1 MQLRYS
7 SDPSDDENTPL
18 SDLSDIL
25 DEARIHCGIPG
36 MSVAVLYKG
45 KLIFAEGFGKRNDY
59 DPFTA
64 ETLVP
69 VASIT
74 KSFTA
79 AAIGE
84 LVAEGKMDWDTTP
97 VSKYLPDFELY
108 DRHLTDTLTIV
119 DLLSHR
125 TNFPTLDIASFR
137 TTESRQGFMRRMKH
151 VKVDAKLRV
160 EAEYNN
166 VMYGVAGEA
175 AAAVAGMSYE
185 DLVRTKIL
193 EPLQLTNSGF
203 NPIEMRNRGP
213 NHAIPYTADSFEDAR
228 KGKFIKGYL
237 DEIPMVDAASGDLFS
252 NVFDLARWGR
262 VHIQSGMVDGKQVL
276 NKDSIDE
283 TKRGYSFLKRK
294 RRSPEFSPTEVSG
307 LGWILDSYKGQINYQ
322 HSGSIPGFRSNLAIF
337 PDSDLVV
344 VCLTNA
350 HIAELPVN
358 LPYYIVDELLGLP
371 KTQNWLFETSVKE
384 AKERYA
390 GDAMS
395 IKGTYPRQVEGTLT
409 MHSLQDYV
417 GQYQNPYY
425 GDVSIRL
432 VKDKDSGNEQLYI
445 KMNAF
450 DSKMIHHHFDTFR
463 ILFHDFAIKMASSGT
478 FQTGADGRVSGI
490 QLQLPAAVDFTRR
503 EAGTRKA

>member
-322 HSGSIPGFRSNLAIF
+322 HM
-337 PDSDLVV
+337 
-344 VCLTNA
+344 
-350 HIAELPVN
+350 
-358 LPYYIVDELLGLP
+358 DELLGLP